1 MLLGRTRTTMSWALW
16 CRFAC
21 PASTSGEARDDPNA
35 AHPVRSHHNASSGP
49 PAPHRRVDDMRFI
62 FGDDAFSFETLR
74 ATGYAC
80 YGGADIGEVL
90 MITRKIPERDEL
102 AWHREWKA
110 GAEHLEQLAQQSL
123 DAGNPVSARHSL
135 LRASN
140 YYRCAEYFRRDDPSN
155 DSEVVSL
162 CRRSRSAFLAAMRL
176 SDHGFEQI
184 EIPYEGLTLPGYL
197 HTVDHSGR
205 ARPTLIVTASLDST
219 LEESYFAIAAAAL
232 ARGYNVLAYDGPGQ
246 GSALRESCLM
256 FRPDWEA
263 VVTPVIDYAIS
274 RPELSSHQLIAF
286 GYSLGAYLAARAAA
300 FDPRMAALILD
311 DGICDFR
318 AAVERVL
325 PPFLLEWIQ
334 RRRDSTANPVLSLHM
349 SADIRFNWAMRHGM
363 WSMGASTPADLT
375 RAFLS
380 YSLTDIADRIR
391 TPTLVLDAE
400 NDQFLHGQALLAAR
414 AIGDTWATLA
424 TLTIDEG
431 AGEHCHMGAMPRAH
445 QVIFDWLG
453 GVVAPSHHGEPP
465 APETPRS
472 KVTSTPTNSA

>member
-1 MLLGRTRTTMSWALW
+1 MK
-16 CRFAC
+16 
-21 PASTSGEARDDPNA
+21 
-35 AHPVRSHHNASSGP
+35 
-49 PAPHRRVDDMRFI
+49 FI
-62 FGDDAFSFETLR
+62 FGDDAFSLETLR
-74 ATGYAC
+74 AMGYAC

-90 MITRKIPERDEL
+90 MITRKIPEGDEL

-110 GAEHLEQLAQQSL
+110 AAERQEQLAQRSL
-123 DAGNPVSARHSL
+123 DACNPASARHSL

-162 CRRSRSAFLAAMRL
+162 SRRSRCAFLAAMTL
-176 SDHGFEQI
+176 SGNGFEQI
-184 EIPYEGLTLPGYL
+184 EIPYEGTTLPGYV

-205 ARPTLIVTASLDST
+205 PRPTLIVTASLGST
-219 LEESYFAIAAAAL
+219 LEESYFVIAAAAL
-232 ARGYNVLAYDGPGQ
+232 ERGYNVLAYDGPGQ
-246 GSALRESCLM
+246 GATLRENHLM

-274 RPELSSHQLIAF
+274 RPELSSHQLIGF

-300 FDPRMAALILD
+300 FDPRLAALILN

-325 PPFLLEWIQ
+325 PPFLLDWI
-334 RRRDSTANPVLSLHM
+334 RRRHDESANPVLALHM
-349 SADIRFNWAMRHGM
+349 STDIRFNWAMRHGM

-375 RAFLS
+375 RAFLD
-380 YSLTDIADRIR
+380 YSLTEVAERIR
-391 TPTLVLDAE
+391 IPTLVLDAE
-400 NDQFLHGQALLAAR
+400 NDQFLHGQALSTVR

-431 AGEHCHMGAMPRAH
+431 AGEHCHVGAMPRAH

-453 GVVAPSHHGEPP
+453 GVAAPPP
-465 APETPRS
+465 TSPSTSVQSATADTPTSALPET
-472 KVTSTPTNSA
+472 T